1 MNKYDALEM
10 IGCYHDAKD
19 RDAFSFR
26 CMPDEKKY
34 GKDMALF
41 VGYELETSPSK
52 DDCDRGEFAL
62 EALDEIEGYMF
73 MESDCSLDGHGEEGI
88 EFISN
93 PCSLEYHLSMMPN
106 LKRLFRAGLR
116 NGFTSHNNGRCGLHM
131 HIDREYFGGK
141 QDVAIAKLI
150 YIFREHWTE
159 MLKFSRRS
167 RSHVSEWAGEY
178 DDCYSAKYIATHQ
191 YNFGRYYFLNLTNE
205 NTIEIRLWRGTFR
218 PESFEA
224 TLRFTYRLA
233 ELARDTSIAEIAKM
247 SWEEILG
254 DNEVIKAY
262 WETVK
267 DRTI

>member
-1 MNKYDALEM
+1 MDKYDALNR
-10 IGCYHDAKD
+10 IGCYHEARDG
-19 RDAFSFR
+19 DAFEF
-26 CMPDEKKY
+26 CCVPGEKTY
-34 GKDMALF
+34 GKNMSLF

-52 DDCDRGEFAL
+52 DDCDRGQFAL
-62 EALDEIEGYMF
+62 EALDEIDGYMF
-73 MESDCSLDGHGEEGI
+73 MEDDCSLSGHGQEGI

-93 PCSLEYHLSMMPN
+93 PCSLEYHLSMMPS

-131 HIDREYFGGK
+131 HIDRKYFGRK
-141 QDVAIAKLI
+141 QDIAIAKLI
-150 YIFREHWTE
+150 FLFRKHWVE
-159 MLKFSRRS
+159 MLKFSRR
-167 RSHVSEWAGEY
+167 REFHVEQWAGEY
-178 DDCYSAKYIATHQ
+178 KHTYSSAYIAKHQ
-191 YNFGRYYFLNLTNE
+191 HNFSRYYFLNLTND

-233 ELARDTSIAEIAKM
+233 ELARDTGIAELAKM

-254 DNEVIKAY
+254 DNEVIRAY

-267 DRTI
+267 DREI